1 LVLTLRRFGRRF
13 LLPRRELA
21 VIAVAP
27 DVPHAQGRGRAIQ
40 AASSSVK
47 AGFGHQDVAQDTS
60 SNPGQAKPKTG
71 GSLMEVTPP
80 EIEPG
85 FA

>member
-1 LVLTLRRFGRRF
+1 LVLTLRRFRRT
-13 LLPRRELA
+13 LLWSRRELA
-21 VIAVAP
+21 VVAVAP

-47 AGFGHQDVAQDTS
+47 AGFGHQDAAQDPS
-60 SNPGQAKPKTG
+60 LNPGEAKPATG

>member
-1 LVLTLRRFGRRF
+1 MTLRCFRRS
-13 LLPRRELA
+13 LALPRRELA
-21 VIAVAP
+21 VTAVAP
-27 DVPHAQGRGRAIQ
+27 DMPHAQGRGRAIQ

-47 AGFGHQDVAQDTS
+47 AGFGHQDAAQDTS
-60 SNPGQAKPKTG
+60 LNPGQAKPKTG